1 MIDRENVWED
11 TIQQLELP
19 LWEDEDIESE
29 DYIETIKKCLQKDG
43 HAIIQGIT
51 IADEK
56 FSEYRRQVDF
66 IQKYI
71 FPGGFLPSKKLLE
84 KIADTKQLQIEVLED
99 FNQSYV
105 KTLSMWREKFNK
117 KWPRIKSLGYDDR
130 FKRIWNYYL
139 SYCEAGFCEDTIQIS
154 IFKLSHTK

>member
-1 MIDRENVWED
+1 MNIVGKLILFKN
-11 TIQQLELP
+11 
-19 LWEDEDIESE
+19 
-29 DYIETIKKCLQKDG
+29 
-43 HAIIQGIT
+43 
-51 IADEK
+51 
-56 FSEYRRQVDF
+56 
-66 IQKYI
+66 I

-84 KIADTKQLQIEVLED
+84 KIADTKQLQIEVLGD

-139 SYCEAGFCEDTIQIS
+139 SYCEAGFLKTQ
-154 IFKLSHTK
+154 FKLVYLN